1 MTNSVEQ
8 ILSDVIQQ
16 LNKDGYPC
24 SGRIGENWLLSRVSD
39 TEFPAFLFDIISDD
53 INIEDHAQQVKIV
66 FILCFPSEEH
76 SNTFNIENFNNLRL
90 LYTKFFD
97 RLKKH
102 EVNGQQL
109 TTITRATRKP
119 YYFNMKFLERKTK
132 GFRCDLDLKIEATQI
147 C

>member
-24 SGRIGENWLLSRVSD
+24 SGRIGEDWLLSRVSD
-39 TEFPAFLFDIISDD
+39 AEFPAFLFQIMNDD
-53 INIEDHAQQVKIV
+53 INIEDYAQQVKMR
-66 FILCFPSEEH
+66 FLLCYASEDH
-76 SNTFNIENFNNLRL
+76 SNTLDIENFNKLRL

-97 RLKKH
+97 RLKRY
-102 EVNGQQL
+102 ELSGQQL
-109 TTITRATRKP
+109 ITIQKATRTP
-119 YYFNMKFLERKTK
+119 YYFDYKVLEKKTK
-132 GFRCDLDLKIEATQI
+132 GFACNLDMKIEATQI